1 MQEPL
6 DSLKNILKTYWGYDS
21 FRPLQEEIILSV
33 MEGKDTL
40 ALLPTGGGKSICFQV
55 PALAKDGLC
64 LVISPLIALMK
75 DQVDALKE
83 KSIKA
88 LFIHSG
94 MSPREID
101 VALDNA
107 AYGDYK
113 FLYVSPERLE
123 TEIFI
128 QRAEKLNVNLIAVD
142 EAHCISQWG
151 YDFRPPYLKIA
162 EIRKFF
168 PKVPVLALTAT
179 ATPKVESDI
188 CHKLSF
194 GKNSAVFKQSFE
206 RQNIVY
212 SVMNEENKAGRLL
225 RLLEM
230 APGSALVYCGY
241 RRSCKETSD
250 ILRQNGISADYYH
263 AGLTHEIRNEKQEAW
278 IRGDLRVIVCT
289 NAFGMGIDKPDVRL
303 VVHQDMPATLESY
316 YQETGRAGRDG
327 QRSYAVAFVNS
338 HDIDEIESETGN
350 YPTLPLL
357 KKIYQALANY
367 LSVPEESGAGQ
378 SFDLD
383 ISEFARRYEF
393 IAAQAYKALKEIE
406 NAAYI
411 AMSES
416 IFLPSRLRILVDY
429 NNMYE
434 FQLSHPASEP
444 LIKTILR
451 SYGGCFEDYVSIN
464 EKDLSKRLNVPLK
477 KVIEGLHH
485 LNKLKLIDYL
495 PLNTSPQITF
505 LTPRLPVNNLSFG
518 MLNLEDRRKSEKIKR
533 DYIIKYVKAK
543 DRCRGKILL
552 TYFGEEKEMDCGHC
566 DYCLSKQEN
575 TGSEDYIQDINTLIE
590 KELEQGSLPIGELI
604 SGHPDIDEKRI
615 IHAVRWMIDRNVIRL
630 THNKLL
636 ELNA

>member
-1 MQEPL
+1 
-6 DSLKNILKTYWGYDS
+6 
-21 FRPLQEEIILSV
+21 

-40 ALLPTGGGKSICFQV
+40 ALLPTGGGKSVCFQV
-55 PALAKDGLC
+55 PALAKDGIC

-83 KSIKA
+83 KGIKA
-88 LFIHSG
+88 LYIYSG
-94 MSPREID
+94 MTSREID
-101 VALDNA
+101 IALDNA

-179 ATPKVESDI
+179 ATPRVESDI
-188 CHKLSF
+188 CDKLSF
-194 GKNSAVFKQSFE
+194 GKKSNVFKQSFE
-206 RQNIVY
+206 RANIVY
-212 SVMNEENKAGRLL
+212 SVMNEENKAGRML

-241 RRSCKETSD
+241 RRTCKEMADS
-250 ILRQNGISADYYH
+250 LKQNGISADYYH
-263 AGLTHEIRNEKQEAW
+263 AGLTHEVRNQRQEAW

-327 QRSYAVAFVNS
+327 QRSFAVAFVNS
-338 HDIDEIESETGN
+338 HDIDEIESNTGN
-350 YPTLPLL
+350 YPTLAFL
-357 KKIYQALANY
+357 KKVYQALANY
-367 LSVPEESGAGQ
+367 LSLPEESGAGQ
-378 SFDLD
+378 SFDFD
-383 ISEFARRYEF
+383 ISEFARRYGF
-393 IAAQAYKALKEIE
+393 VAAQAYKALKEIG
-406 NAAYI
+406 NAGYI
-411 AMSES
+411 SLSES
-416 IFLPSRLRILVDY
+416 VFLPSRLMILVDY
-429 NNMYE
+429 NSMYE
-434 FQLSHPASEP
+434 FQLSHPAHEP
-444 LIKTILR
+444 LLKTILR

-477 KVIEGLHH
+477 KVIESLHQLH
-485 LNKLKLIDYL
+485 KLKLIDYL

-505 LTPRLPVNNLSFG
+505 LTPRLPTNNLSFG
-518 MLNLEDRRKSEKIKR
+518 MVNLEDRRKSEKEKR

-552 TYFGEEKEMDCGHC
+552 SYFGEEKKMDCGHC
-566 DYCLSKQEN
+566 DYCLTKQEG
-575 TGSEDYIQDINTLIE
+575 TRSEGYIQDINSLIE
-590 KELEQGSLPIGELI
+590 KELELGGRPIDELI
-604 SGHPDIDEKRI
+604 ASHPDIDEKSI
-615 IHAVRWMIDRNVIRL
+615 IYAVRWMIDRKVIRI
-630 THNKLL
+630 TDNKLL